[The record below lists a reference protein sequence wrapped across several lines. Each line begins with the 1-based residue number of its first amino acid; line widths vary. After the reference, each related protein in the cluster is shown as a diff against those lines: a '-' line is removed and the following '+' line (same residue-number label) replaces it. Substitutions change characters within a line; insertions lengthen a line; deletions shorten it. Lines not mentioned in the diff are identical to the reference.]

1 MNPMS
6 DIAAIALI
14 HDPIDLSLMWLI
26 DSGHRVFGSSGG
38 ARAEMNDFLAFAA
51 QHPLPVSVEPVSFI
65 NVNTALDRLKA
76 GDVAG
81 RLCIDFS
88 L

>member
-1 MNPMS
+1 
-6 DIAAIALI
+6 
-14 HDPIDLSLMWLI
+14 MWLI
-26 DSGHRVFGSSGG
+26 DGGHRVFGSSVGS
-38 ARAEMNDFLAFAA
+38 RAEMLDFLAFAA
-51 QHPLPVSVEPVSFI
+51 KHPLPVAVEPVSFA
-65 NVNTALDRLKA
+65 NVNAALDRLKA